1 MGPPAS
7 DLIPSEKQP
16 RTTQSSCQGVS
27 SKLQSQDQKLRGNL
41 HILYC
46 MAHNEKFNRE
56 VFGTFGKF
64 EIKLHRPLYFRG
76 LHWWRSSKESACS
89 TGDPGLI
96 PGVRKIPWRRER
108 LPNPV
113 FLPGEFH
120 GQMSLVGYSP
130 WGLKEPDMTE
140 QLTLALYFRTK
151 VLLQNLWHSTAA
163 GVNSIAVPPNSLG
176 SATHF

>member
-27 SKLQSQDQKLRGNL
+27 SKLQSQEQKLRGNL

-46 MAHNEKFNRE
+46 RAHNEKFNRE

-76 LHWWRSSKESACS
+76 LHWWRSSKESSCS

-96 PGVRKIPWRRER
+96 PGGQEDPLEKGKATQSSILAWRIPWTDE
-108 LPNPV
+108 P
-113 FLPGEFH
+113 
-120 GQMSLVGYSP
+120 S
-130 WGLKEPDMTE
+130 GLQSM
-140 QLTLALYFRTK
+140 
-151 VLLQNLWHSTAA
+151 
-163 GVNSIAVPPNSLG
+163 G
-176 SATHF
+176 SQRARYD